1 MNLLH
6 RIYDSFNFWH
16 RGLAPC
22 VFFRLC
28 RRSKV
33 KRKLRLVLSIFSFF
47 SFYYFLNLMKACW
60 SETFIPQ
67 SAPGSQS
74 DFTALNVLDSGAVV
88 SLDSDVVF
96 NDDRAKLVSGC
107 SGFEEGNQL
116 PKGIMRSAV
125 PLPCFFDVVKS
136 QEGSRAA
143 APTGDKVL

>member
-1 MNLLH
+1 M
-6 RIYDSFNFWH
+6 F
-16 RGLAPC
+16 
-22 VFFRLC
+22 FFRLC

-47 SFYYFLNLMKACW
+47 SFHFFLNLMKACW
-60 SETFIPQ
+60 SETFIPK

-125 PLPCFFDVVKS
+125 TLPCFFDVVQS
-136 QEGSRAA
+136 NRLAGEQPCRMGRDSNH
-143 APTGDKVL
+143 PSIHPSLLPSSM